1 MGSRVKICVHHHGTT
16 DIIEDVDTSKLC
28 MLHLLKYSEKFK
40 YSKYDFLYFQT
51 DGHNFEKGVRLLYD
65 QNTLDDMLKV
75 CKPYNLINIYVD
87 HKKRFQCECTDEL
100 PNRDKILKFNI
111 KDYDL
116 EEDEMGGADHY
127 LDEEEIGGGDFDLE
141 GGKVMHCSLCK
152 KPGHKKTTCATRHD
166 QQRNAQQGND
176 AQAENTY
183 DQNTTV
189 NKQSGTCR
197 PKLPV
202 RRPAA
207 PGVVI
212 KDPIPTPKTTP
223 DLNDV
228 LKKNKGKVSETSCTK
243 RKDRPYWM
251 TNCLRKKKP

>member
-51 DGHNFEKGVRLLYD
+51 DGHSFEKGVRLLYD

-87 HKKRFQCECTDEL
+87 HKKRFQCTDEL

-141 GGKVMHCSLCK
+141 YEAEEGEYDEEGDV
-152 KPGHKKTTCATRHD
+152 
-166 QQRNAQQGND
+166 ND
-176 AQAENTY
+176 ADRQEGRNTF
-183 DQNTTV
+183 
-189 NKQSGTCR
+189 
-197 PKLPV
+197 
-202 RRPAA
+202 
-207 PGVVI
+207 
-212 KDPIPTPKTTP
+212 
-223 DLNDV
+223 
-228 LKKNKGKVSETSCTK
+228 KVS
-243 RKDRPYWM
+243 DLDIDM
-251 TNCLRKKKP
+251 